1 MTAEFICY
9 LIGFGILFSV
19 SQYFC
24 GKWYIEDLERLNKEN
39 IEKNKYL
46 DTDRTRIAFQAEMD
60 QEKMFFFRNIA
71 ISWIVIIAII
81 IIHIFFVQNKDL
93 KGDTA

>member
-39 IEKNKYL
+39 IEKNK
-46 DTDRTRIAFQAEMD
+46 
-60 QEKMFFFRNIA
+60 
-71 ISWIVIIAII
+71 
-81 IIHIFFVQNKDL
+81 
-93 KGDTA
+93 